1 MRRMSWRKNIMLG
14 TAGHVD
20 HGKTALV
27 KVLTGCNTDT
37 LAAEKQRGLT
47 IELGFAP
54 CQMNDERIV
63 GIIDVPGHAN
73 FIRNMVA
80 GAHGI
85 DVVIFVVAADD
96 GVMPQTHEHL
106 DILTLMGVRHG
117 LVALTK
123 IDMVDDAL
131 REMAVDD
138 VRGYL
143 QGTFLADAPIC
154 PVSNITGAGYDGLL
168 GALNEAVALCE
179 QRVETGL
186 FRMWVERSFSIKG
199 FGTVASGIPA
209 SGRIT
214 PGESLTVLPANRKA
228 RLRQLEV
235 YGRNA
240 DEGRSGECVAMN
252 LDDVDL
258 ADLPRGGLLCTVGAF
273 EPVAMAEASLTILP
287 AARRAL
293 ADYAEV
299 HLHVGTGDVMAHVAL
314 LEGQP
319 ISPGGNAL
327 VQLRMLSAM
336 PVAAG
341 DRFVIRAPAGERG
354 ILTTIGG
361 GQILDTSNRRLRRN
375 RPWTL
380 AALRARQDAIGADDK
395 WCDVVLAECQAP
407 VTAEQLAYKAHLPV
421 DQVERLLPTLVAAN
435 AIGARWLHTT
445 VLSQAGERIAT
456 ALQAFHEQNPMRD
469 GADVVELR
477 EAADLDGDV
486 FPAALER
493 LLAEGRIDHPG
504 GVVVLKGRE
513 AVVSDEDRALC
524 KQLEQVL
531 RDAHLEPPLP
541 AELAERLGVGMPKL
555 DELLQL
561 LADQQL
567 THRLDEKVVM
577 HHDAVAAAEDVVIG
591 LFAKASGFSTME
603 FRDALG
609 VSRKFAVPLLDYF
622 DTVKLTVR
630 RSNRRTPGV
639 AAKQRLESDDQGA
652 PCGED

>member
-1 MRRMSWRKNIMLG
+1 MHRMSWRKNIMLG

-37 LAAEKQRGLT
+37 LAVEKERGLT

-96 GVMPQTHEHL
+96 GVMPQTREHL

-123 IDMVDDAL
+123 IDLVDDAL
-131 REMAVDD
+131 REMAIDD

-143 QGTFLADAPIC
+143 QGTFLGGAPIC

-168 GALNEAVALCE
+168 GALNEAVTQSA
-179 QRVETGL
+179 QRAESGL

-199 FGTVASGIPA
+199 FGTVASGIPV
-209 SGRIT
+209 SGRAE
-214 PGESLTVLPANRKA
+214 PGESLTVLPVNRRA

-235 YGRNA
+235 YGRHA
-240 DEGRSGECVAMN
+240 DEGRSGECVALN

-258 ADLPRGGLLCTVGAF
+258 DDLPRGSLLCAAGAF
-273 EPVAMAEASLTILP
+273 EPVEMAEAVLTLLP
-287 AARRAL
+287 SSRRAL
-293 ADYAEV
+293 PDYAEV

-314 LEGQP
+314 LEGEP
-319 ISPGGNAL
+319 ISPGGSAL
-327 VQLRMLSAM
+327 VQLRMAAPM

-354 ILTTIGG
+354 VLTTIGG
-361 GQILDTSNRRLRRN
+361 GRILDTSNRRLRRN

-380 AALRARQDAIGADDK
+380 AALRARQAALGDDSQ
-395 WCDVVLAECQAP
+395 WCSVVLAESQTP
-407 VTAEQLAYKAHLPV
+407 VTSEELAHSSHLPPE
-421 DQVERLLPTLVAAN
+421 QVEHLLTELADAR
-435 AIGARWLHTT
+435 AIGARWLHAT
-445 VLSQAGERIAT
+445 VLSQAGERIAS
-456 ALQAFHEQNPMRD
+456 ALQAFHEHNPMRD
-469 GADVVELR
+469 GADANELR
-477 EAADLDGDV
+477 AAADLDADV
-486 FPAALER
+486 FHVALEH
-493 LLAEGRIDHPG
+493 LLAENVAEHHG
-504 GVVVLKGRE
+504 GVVALTGRE
-513 AVVSDEDRALC
+513 AAVSDEDRALC
-524 KQLEQVL
+524 KRLEQIL

-541 AELAERLGVGMPKL
+541 AELAGQLDVNLDKL
-555 DELLQL
+555 DELLRL

-567 THRLDEKVVM
+567 TYRLDEKVVM
-577 HHDAVAAAEDVVIG
+577 HRDAIAAAEEVVLG

-639 AAKQRLESDDQGA
+639 AATERL
-652 PCGED
+652 

>member
-1 MRRMSWRKNIMLG
+1 MSWRKNIMLG

-37 LAAEKQRGLT
+37 LAAEQQRGLT

-80 GAHGI
+80 GAHGV

-96 GVMPQTHEHL
+96 GVMPQTREHL

-117 LVALTK
+117 IVALTK
-123 IDMVDDAL
+123 VDLVDDDL
-131 REMAVDD
+131 RDMAVDD

-143 QGTFLADAPIC
+143 QGTFLSNAPIC
-154 PVSNITGAGYDGLL
+154 PVSNVTGDGYDGLL
-168 GALNEAVALCE
+168 AALNEAVDLCE
-179 QRVETGL
+179 QRAETGL
-186 FRMWVERSFSIKG
+186 FRMWIERSFSIKG
-199 FGTVASGIPA
+199 FGAVASGIPA
-209 SGRIT
+209 SGQVT
-214 PGESLTVLPANRKA
+214 PGESLTALPANRKA
-228 RLRQLEV
+228 RVRQLEV
-235 YGRNA
+235 YGRTA
-240 DEGRSGECVAMN
+240 DEGRSGECVALN

-258 ADLPRGGLLCTVGAF
+258 DDLPRGSLLCTAGAF
-273 EPVAMAEASLTILP
+273 EPVAMAEAALTVLP
-287 AARRAL
+287 SAQRSL

-314 LEGQP
+314 LEGEP
-319 ISPGGNAL
+319 IPPTGSAM
-327 VQLRMLSAM
+327 VQFRMAHPM

-341 DRFVIRAPAGERG
+341 DRFVIRAPAGQRG

-375 RPWTL
+375 RPWTI
-380 AALRARQDAIGADDK
+380 AALQARQDAIGADDK
-395 WCDVVLAECQAP
+395 WCEVVLSECREP
-407 VTAEQLAYKAHLPV
+407 VTAEALAYKAHLPV
-421 DQVERLLPTLVAAN
+421 EAVAGLLPGLSP
-435 AIGARWLHTT
+435 AIPIGGRWLHMDA
-445 VLSQAGERIAT
+445 LSGAAEQIT
-456 ALQAFHEQNPMRD
+456 QSLQTFHEDNPIRD
-469 GADVVELR
+469 GADAAELR
-477 EAADLDGDV
+477 NTAAMDDEVYGV
-486 FPAALER
+486 TLER
-493 LLAEGRIDHPG
+493 MLTEGTIQRHG
-504 GVVVLKGRE
+504 GVIALAGR
-513 AVVSDEDRALC
+513 AGTVSDEDRALC
-524 KQLEQVL
+524 EQLEQIL
-531 RDAHLEPPLP
+531 REAHFEPPLP
-541 AELAERLGVGMPKL
+541 AELAEALGVGRTKL
-555 DELLQL
+555 DELVQL

-567 THRLDEKVVM
+567 AHRLDEKVVM
-577 HHDAVAAAEDVVIG
+577 HNDAVGAAEAVVLD
-591 LFAKASGFSTME
+591 LFASASGFSTME

-639 AAKQRLESDDQGA
+639 AAKERLE
-652 PCGED
+652 

>member
-1 MRRMSWRKNIMLG
+1 MSWRKNIMLG

-37 LAAEKQRGLT
+37 LAAEKARGLT

-96 GVMPQTHEHL
+96 GVMPQTREHL
-106 DILTLMGVRHG
+106 EILTLMGVQHG

-123 IDMVDDAL
+123 IDLVDDAL

-154 PVSNITGAGYDGLL
+154 PVSNITGAGYDDLL
-168 GALNEAVALCE
+168 GALNDAVTRCE
-179 QRVETGL
+179 QRVESGL

-209 SGRIT
+209 SGRVT

-235 YGRNA
+235 YGRSA
-240 DEGRSGECVAMN
+240 DEGRSGECVALN

-258 ADLPRGGLLCTVGAF
+258 ADLPRGSLLCTAGAY
-273 EPVAMAEASLTILP
+273 EPVEMAEASLTLLP
-287 AARRAL
+287 SARRAL

-299 HLHVGTGDVMAHVAL
+299 HLHVGTGDVMTHVAL
-314 LEGQP
+314 LEGEP
-319 ISPGGNAL
+319 IPPGGNAL
-327 VQLRMLSAM
+327 VQLRMVAPM
-336 PVAAG
+336 PVTAG
-341 DRFVIRAPAGERG
+341 DRFVIRAPAGEQG

-380 AALRARQDAIGADDK
+380 AALRARQAAIGSTDA
-395 WCDVVLAECQAP
+395 WCEVILAECRTP
-407 VTAEQLAYKAHLPV
+407 VTAEQLARKAHLPT
-421 DQVERLLPTLVAAN
+421 DQVERLLPTLATAN
-435 AIGARWLHTT
+435 AVGSRWLHTT
-445 VLSQAGERIAT
+445 VRSQAGEQIVH
-456 ALQAFHEQNPMRD
+456 ALGTFHEQNPMRD
-469 GADVVELR
+469 GADAAELR
-477 EAADLDGDV
+477 DAMDLDGDV
-486 FPAALER
+486 FHAALDG
-493 LLAEGRIDHPG
+493 LLTANQIELHG
-504 GVVVLKGRE
+504 GVLALAGRE
-513 AVVSDEDRALC
+513 AAVSEEDRSLC
-524 KQLEQVL
+524 KQLEQIL
-531 RDAHLEPPLP
+531 RDAHIEPPLP
-541 AELAERLGVGMPKL
+541 TALAEQLGVAAAKL

-567 THRLDEKVVM
+567 IIRLDEKVVM
-577 HHDAVAAAEDVVIG
+577 HRDAIAAAEAVVLD
-591 LFAKASGFSTME
+591 LFGRTSGFSTME

-639 AAKQRLESDDQGA
+639 AARQRLS
-652 PCGED
+652 

>member
-1 MRRMSWRKNIMLG
+1 MLG

-27 KVLTGCNTDT
+27 KALTGCNTDT
-37 LAAEKQRGLT
+37 LAAEKDRGLT

-96 GVMPQTHEHL
+96 GVMPQTREHL
-106 DILTLMGVRHG
+106 DILTLMGVQHG

-123 IDMVDDAL
+123 IDLVDDTL
-131 REMAVDD
+131 REMAIDD

-143 QGTFLADAPIC
+143 EGTFLESAPIC
-154 PVSNITGAGYDGLL
+154 PVSNITGTGYDGFL
-168 GALNEAVALCE
+168 GALNDAVTHCQ
-179 QRVETGL
+179 QRTETGL

-209 SGRIT
+209 SGRVK
-214 PGESLTVLPANRKA
+214 PGEALTVLPADRKA

-240 DEGRSGECVAMN
+240 DEGRSGECVALN

-258 ADLPRGGLLCTVGAF
+258 ADLPRGSLLCTAGAF
-273 EPVAMAEASLTILP
+273 EPVSMAEAALTILP
-287 AARRAL
+287 STRKPL

-299 HLHVGTGDVMAHVAL
+299 HLHVGTGDVMTHVAL
-314 LEGQP
+314 LEGEP
-319 ISPGGNAL
+319 IPPGGSAL
-327 VQLRMLSAM
+327 VQLRMVSAM
-336 PVAAG
+336 PLAAG
-341 DRFVIRAPAGERG
+341 DRFVIRASAGDRG
-354 ILTTIGG
+354 MLTTIGG
-361 GQILDTSNRRLRRN
+361 GRILDTSNRRLRRN

-380 AALRARQDAIGADDK
+380 AALRARQAALGSDDQ
-395 WCDVVLAECQAP
+395 WCDTVLAECPSP
-407 VTAEQLAYKAHLPV
+407 VTAEQLAHKAHLPV
-421 DQVERLLPTLVAAN
+421 SSAEELLPALASAR
-435 AIGARWLHTT
+435 AIESRWVHAS
-445 VLSQAGERIAT
+445 VLSRAGEQIVSG
-456 ALQAFHEQNPMRD
+456 LHDFHETNPMRD
-469 GADVVELR
+469 GASVDELR
-477 EAADLDGDV
+477 SVAGVDADV
-486 FPAALER
+486 FGPALEQ
-493 LLAEGRIDHPG
+493 LLADDVAEQHGE
-504 GVVVLKGRE
+504 VVALAGST
-513 AVVSDEDRALC
+513 AAVSDEDRALC
-524 KQLEQVL
+524 RQLEQIL

-541 AELAERLGVGMPKL
+541 AELAGQLGIAAEKL
-555 DELLQL
+555 NELLGL

-567 THRLDEKVVM
+567 IHRLDDKVIM
-577 HHDAVAAAEDVVIG
+577 HRDAIAVAEAVVLG
-591 LFAKASGFSTME
+591 LFAQASGFSTME

-630 RSNRRTPGV
+630 HSNRRRPGV
-639 AAKQRLESDDQGA
+639 AAKEKL
-652 PCGED
+652 